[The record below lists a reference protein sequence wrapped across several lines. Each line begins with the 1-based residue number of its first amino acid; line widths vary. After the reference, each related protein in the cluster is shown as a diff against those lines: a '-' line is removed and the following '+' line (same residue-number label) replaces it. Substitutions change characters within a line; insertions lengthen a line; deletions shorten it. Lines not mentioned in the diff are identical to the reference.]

1 MASRRPKRARDPRD
15 AVGAKSKSKPKAK
28 PKKAAAPKRK
38 PAAPKRKPAA
48 KKPAAPKRK
57 AAAKKASSKTTWG
70 ANRKGVACKRIK
82 FCGRTIKRCYNPDGT
97 FAPLS
102 SDPKTR

>member
-15 AVGAKSKSKPKAK
+15 AGGSKSKPKTK
-28 PKKAAAPKRK
+28 PKK
-38 PAAPKRKPAA
+38 AAPKRKPAA

-57 AAAKKASSKTTWG
+57 PAKKAAAKKASSKKTWG
-70 ANRKGVACKRIK
+70 ENRKGVACKRIT

-97 FAPLS
+97 FAPVS
-102 SDPKTR
+102 MDPKTR